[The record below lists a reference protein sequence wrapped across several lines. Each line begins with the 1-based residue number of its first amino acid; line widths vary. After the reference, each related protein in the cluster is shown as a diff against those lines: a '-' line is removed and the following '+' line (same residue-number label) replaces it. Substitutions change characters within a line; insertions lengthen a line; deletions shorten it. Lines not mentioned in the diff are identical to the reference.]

1 MTKCYQRSF
10 EFPRVNRRIVE
21 ARFDGGD
28 ITSDGGVLLLRQADR
43 LTGLSDSIARAL
55 SDPRRQASCDHDVP
69 GLVRQRLYAIALG
82 YEDLNDHDGLR
93 QDVALQTAVER
104 DQWLASAST
113 LCRFENRA
121 DRETAWRLHEV
132 LLDQFIASF
141 KRAPKKL
148 ILDFDATDDPVHGE
162 QDGRFFH
169 GYYRHYCFLPLYV
182 FCGHQLLVSYLRPS
196 NIDGAKHSWA
206 ILSLLVK
213 RLRQVWPK
221 VRIIFRG
228 DGGFCRWKMLRWCDH
243 HEVGYIIG
251 LAKNKRLNRL
261 TASLQDEAAACF
273 AATGHKVR
281 WFTDFQYAAR
291 SWDGAR
297 RVIAKIEHS
306 QHGVNPRYVVTNLEG
321 DAKQLYDK
329 LYCARGDME
338 NRIKENQLDMFGD
351 RTSCQHWWPNQF
363 RLLLASLAYTLIEAI
378 RRIALKGTE
387 LANAYVG
394 TIRLKL
400 FKIGAVIL
408 KNTRRIRFLL
418 ASGCPYKE
426 LYFLAANRLAPGST
440 RKRLKHSR
448 VENTHGYLCLKND
461 FSAKI
466 TAVTSLPLGNE

>member
-10 EFPRVNRRIVE
+10 EFPPVNRRIVE

-43 LTGLSDSIARAL
+43 LTGLSDSIAQVL
-55 SDPRRQASCDHDVP
+55 SDPRRQASCDHDAP

-132 LLDQFIASF
+132 LLDQFIGSF
-141 KRAPKKL
+141 KRAPRKL

-273 AATGHKVR
+273 AASGHKVR

-291 SWDGAR
+291 SWDRAR
-297 RVIAKIEHS
+297 RVIAKIEYS
-306 QHGVNPRYVVTNLEG
+306 NHGVNPRYVVTNLEG

-408 KNTRRIRFLL
+408 KNTRRVRFLL

-426 LYFLAANRLAPGST
+426 LYFLVANRLAPG
-440 RKRLKHSR
+440 
-448 VENTHGYLCLKND
+448 
-461 FSAKI
+461 
-466 TAVTSLPLGNE
+466 

>member
-440 RKRLKHSR
+440 R
-448 VENTHGYLCLKND
+448 ND
-461 FSAKI
+461 
-466 TAVTSLPLGNE
+466 

>member
-251 LAKNKRLNRL
+251 LAKNKCLNRL

-329 LYCARGDME
+329 LYCARGDMENRIKE

-426 LYFLAANRLAPGST
+426 LYFLAANRLAPG
-440 RKRLKHSR
+440 
-448 VENTHGYLCLKND
+448 
-461 FSAKI
+461 
-466 TAVTSLPLGNE
+466 